1 VGLAVL
7 VSAGAEMRR
16 SGLDGCTQPHHTK
29 ATERKQRKVHKPGKL
44 RRRRRFASSVAS
56 TAVETGKRRSLG
68 RKFILKSV
76 FFLLRCVCL
85 CALVGSFLTYLEE
98 LWCWTAPISETNNR
112 TVSRKKDDV
121 DDLLDGLVASV

>member
-1 VGLAVL
+1 MRRLSEEVKQGGEAGCVGLAVL

-56 TAVETGKRRSLG
+56 TAVWK
-68 RKFILKSV
+68 
-76 FFLLRCVCL
+76 
-85 CALVGSFLTYLEE
+85 LE
-98 LWCWTAPISETNNR
+98 S
-112 TVSRKKDDV
+112 DV
-121 DDLLDGLVASV
+121 V